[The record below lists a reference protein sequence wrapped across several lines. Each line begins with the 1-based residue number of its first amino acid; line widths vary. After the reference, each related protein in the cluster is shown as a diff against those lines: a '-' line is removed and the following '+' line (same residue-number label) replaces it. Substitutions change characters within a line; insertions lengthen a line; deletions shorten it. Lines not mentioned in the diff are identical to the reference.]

1 MHENIPAPTAH
12 LLDLYRGPL
21 RDIRF
26 PDADEARLAA
36 AIDTVAEARAA
47 LMRADLAVAAAAA
60 VLRDKEHALAQ
71 ETERTLA
78 YARIFAADRP
88 ELAAALDAMPASHP
102 QKRTR
107 GRPRKGRALRAAEDA
122 AAE

>member
-1 MHENIPAPTAH
+1 MPENLPAVTAH

-26 PDADEARLAA
+26 PDADEARLLESV
-36 AIDTVAEARAA
+36 DVVSDARAA
-47 LMRADLAVAAAAA
+47 VMRAELAVAAARS
-60 VLRDKEHALAQ
+60 VLEEKERALAQ

-78 YARIFAADRP
+78 YARIYAAERP
-88 ELAAALDAMPASHP
+88 ELRAALDAMPAGHA

-107 GRPRKGRALRAAEDA
+107 GRPRKVTALPPVEDVAAE
-122 AAE
+122 